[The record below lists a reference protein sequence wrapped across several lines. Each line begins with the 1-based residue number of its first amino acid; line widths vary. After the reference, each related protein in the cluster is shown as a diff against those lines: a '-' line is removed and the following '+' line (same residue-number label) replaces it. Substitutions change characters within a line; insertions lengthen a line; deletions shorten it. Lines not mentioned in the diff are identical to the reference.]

1 MDKTILIVDDEP
13 DVLKMEVFRVRKLGY
28 QVITAVNGQEALAMI
43 REKRPDLVLLDVRM
57 PLMEGTQVCS
67 IVKDD
72 ESLKSTVIIL
82 VTASFDAVGN
92 KAGQCKADD
101 YVLKPFEPEE
111 LCAKLVKFL
120 GDAPGA

>member
-1 MDKTILIVDDEP
+1 
-13 DVLKMEVFRVRKLGY
+13 MEVFRVRKLGY

-82 VTASFDAVGN
+82 VTASF
-92 KAGQCKADD
+92 
-101 YVLKPFEPEE
+101 
-111 LCAKLVKFL
+111 
-120 GDAPGA
+120 